1 MGGVP
6 SSTAA
11 AAAAAA
17 AAPAARPMRLSNQL
31 RAAAGL
37 PPILRPE
44 EQGDRAVYTTAAV
57 AAAAAA
63 GRGGRRARRDT
74 DVPSAFCDNSVVTAK
89 YSLLTFVPVFL
100 LENFSRF
107 ANAYFLMVCGARALR
122 ERRRVIGGKKRDAGR
137 C

>member
-63 GRGGRRARRDT
+63 GRGGRRARDT

-122 ERRRVIGGKKRDAGR
+122 ERRRIIGGKKRDAGR